1 MQAWSSALAAKPP
14 IAADKLRLGFG
25 LGSRRKDHVAFIKPA
40 YSNNR
45 INAAGRLLAES
56 VGKHHTEVNAI
67 EVALATVVLNN
78 FRAAHLYPINTFQAT
93 LRKRLKNIDPKAL
106 VGQRLK
112 RSPSILLK
120 LSRNDGMQLAR
131 MQDIG
136 GLRAVVSNI
145 HRARQLEALYRAGKV
160 QHSLASS
167 KDYILE
173 PKADGYRSIHLVFR
187 YKNANAPDYDGLRL
201 ELQIR
206 TKLQHEWATAVETAS
221 TFLGQALKAGQGDD
235 AWKEFFL
242 ACSAAMCHMEKQP
255 MPPGYESA
263 KQEDIV
269 ALVKTCEAPLNA
281 LARLRGFSIAAEG
294 IYRAKGQG
302 RYHLVELNT
311 EARQVRI
318 TPYPTARLADAEAA
332 YAEAEKRAQEG
343 EPIDVVLVA
352 AGSVE
357 AMKRAY
363 PNYFLDAQGFVSKI
377 GKLIGWVP
385 TSASWTEVGPHLPAG
400 R

>member
-1 MQAWSSALAAKPP
+1 MAIQNEAAAS
-14 IAADKLRLGFG
+14 IIDF
-25 LGSRRKDHVAFIKPA
+25 RRQGCLVAFVKPK
-40 YSNNR
+40 YSNGQ
-45 INAAGRLLAES
+45 INAAGRLIAAS
-56 VGKHHTEVNAI
+56 VGKTASAVNPI

-78 FRAAHLYPINTFQAT
+78 FRASHLYPINTFQAT
-93 LRKRLKNIDPKAL
+93 LRTRLRKIDTKAL

-112 RSPSILLK
+112 RSPSVLLK
-120 LSRNDGMQLAR
+120 LTRNDGMALAR

-136 GLRAVVSNI
+136 GLRAVVASI
-145 HRARQLEALYRAGKV
+145 HKARQLEALYRAGGF
-160 QHSLASS
+160 QHTLASS

-173 PKADGYRSIHLVFR
+173 PKDDGYRSIHLVFK
-187 YKNANAPDYDGLRL
+187 YKNANVPDFDGLRL

-221 TFLGQALKAGQGDD
+221 TFLGQALKAGQGDE

-255 MPPGYESA
+255 LPPGFKES
-263 KQEDIV
+263 KHEDVI
-269 ALVKTCEAPLNA
+269 ALIKTCESQLNA

-311 EARQVRI
+311 KDRNVTI
-318 TPYPTARLADAEAA
+318 TPFPTARLNYAEAA
-332 YAEAEKRAQEG
+332 YADAEKRAREG
-343 EPIDVVLVA
+343 APIDVVLVA
-352 AGSVE
+352 AGSIE

-363 PNYFLDAQGFVSKI
+363 PNYFLDAQGFVAKI
-377 GKLIGWVP
+377 GKLIDWVP
-385 TSASWTEVGPHLPAG
+385 SSLAWTEMGPLPEAS
-400 R
+400 